1 MKTITN
7 VNNLTFRNKTNY
19 LHNNSHGVKKN
30 SALEKLHDFQI
41 FKSSRYYAWLIRRC
55 NSNNIT

>member
-41 FKSSRYYAWLIRRC
+41 FKSSRYYA
-55 NSNNIT
+55 